1 MSQAVD
7 VDKLVQFDGMQHF
20 TVLYATDTSQTTI
33 KVGVKPESIQMI
45 GQRLTFQLGTVPI
58 EKGEKRFIIT
68 AIPE

>member
-1 MSQAVD
+1 
-7 VDKLVQFDGMQHF
+7 
-20 TVLYATDTSQTTI
+20 
-33 KVGVKPESIQMI
+33 MI